1 MIATRAIK
9 PPSFTLMNRDGTN
22 SHSLSDKL
30 DRDIQDPQ
38 WAADNSGVYVRYDDQ
53 ATPRS
58 VFIPSMALPRKLP
71 IILPPRRVLVVAATF
86 SLSRTGLIALT
97 YGRTDNPGDIAIS
110 NNGAMKVL
118 TALNQELLA
127 QEKPATSTSSRSNSS
142 KDNRKIQGWIVH
154 PRISILP
161 RNILLFLKFTAALS
175 PIMRTVSIL
184 KNRSWPPR
192 ATWFFI

>member
-1 MIATRAIK
+1 MSVTTIK
-9 PPSFTLMNRDGTN
+9 
-22 SHSLSDKL
+22 
-30 DRDIQDPQ
+30 
-38 WAADNSGVYVRYDDQ
+38 

-58 VFIPSMALPRKLP
+58 VFIPSMALPRNC
-71 IILPPRRVLVVAATF
+71 RSSCSTTGAGGSGTF

-127 QEKPATSTSSRSNSS
+127 QEKPGHVDEFSFESS

-154 PRISILP
+154 PPGFRSFQEIS
-161 RNILLFLKFTAALS
+161 S
-175 PIMRTVSIL
+175 CS
-184 KNRSWPPR
+184 
-192 ATWFFI
+192 